1 MSNYGTKP
9 NLKNAAGVDTSDFA
23 KKADLADLKSDVDKL
38 DINKLK
44 TLTNDLRNLKSK
56 VERLDIGELETTLVD
71 LGLLTD
77 LVKNKFVKKLN
88 MTN

>member
-9 NLKNAAGVDTSDFA
+9 NLKNAAGVDISDFA

-56 VERLDIGELETTLVD
+56 VERLNIGELETTLV
-71 LGLLTD
+71 
-77 LVKNKFVKKLN
+77 V
-88 MTN
+88 

>member
-44 TLTNDLRNLKSK
+44 TLTNDLRNL
-56 VERLDIGELETTLVD
+56 
-71 LGLLTD
+71 
-77 LVKNKFVKKLN
+77 
-88 MTN
+88 